1 MKPVF
6 ARPERRTASA
16 MGGRADTR
24 ALWRRLAQAILA
36 VFCLVAAARAGLPA
50 GDATL
55 LVGSVADE
63 ATRADASLD
72 QGRKLLRPKAAPIAE
87 RVWRAI
93 DRGGAG
99 SDQQA
104 TLALLPE
111 REPLPLADRIGFH
124 SNDDRGPAWRSI
136 RAGYARAPPTTSDRS
151 QPFA

>member
-1 MKPVF
+1 MKPMF

-72 QGRKLLRPKAAPIAE
+72 QGRKLLRP
-87 RVWRAI
+87 
-93 DRGGAG
+93 DRKSTRLNSSHLGI
-99 SDQQA
+99 S
-104 TLALLPE
+104 
-111 REPLPLADRIGFH
+111 
-124 SNDDRGPAWRSI
+124 
-136 RAGYARAPPTTSDRS
+136 YAV
-151 QPFA
+151 FCLKKKKM